1 MMPKASVIVVN
12 YNGKDI
18 TLDCL
23 KALDAQSFEDFEVIV
38 VDNNS
43 SDNSVAEIR
52 KFKETNHLSHPVKI
66 FSLTANK
73 GFASANMAGLV
84 ESDAEYIALLNNDT
98 EPGVEW
104 LERLVKAMD
113 ANPEVG
119 ICATKMI
126 AVGTDLIDSA
136 GDGYSSLLKGFKRG
150 EGRPKHCYGEGGY
163 VFGACAGAALYRRR
177 MIDHVG
183 FLDED
188 FFLLH
193 EDTDLNLRAQIAG
206 WKVLYVPDAIVYH
219 KVSSSIGRMS
229 DLAVYY
235 TLRNGEFVRIKN
247 VPFPVFIR
255 CLPGFVI
262 GMISELFYFA
272 VRHGK
277 WGLYYRAKKDAMR
290 NLTGMLAKR
299 KKIMA
304 MRKVDC
310 KYLGEIMTPLWDR
323 EFFSSKIRKLFFG

>member
-1 MMPKASVIVVN
+1 MPRASVIVVN
-12 YNGKDI
+12 YNRRDD

-38 VDNNS
+38 VDNGS
-43 SDNSVAEIR
+43 SDNSVEEIR
-52 KFKETNHLSHPVKI
+52 KFKEANSLSHPVRI
-66 FSLTANK
+66 FSLTDNK
-73 GFASANMAGLV
+73 GFASANLAGLV
-84 ESDAEYIALLNNDT
+84 QSKAEYIALLNNDT
-98 EPGVEW
+98 EPGAQW
-104 LERLVKAMD
+104 LQRLVNAMD

-126 AVGTDLIDSA
+126 ATGTGLIDSA

-150 EGRPKHCYGEGGY
+150 EGRPKYFYDKAGY

-206 WKVLYVPDAIVYH
+206 WKILYVPDAIVYH

-247 VPFPVFIR
+247 IPFPVFLR
-255 CLPGFVI
+255 HLPGYVL
-262 GMISELFYFA
+262 GMAAEIVYFG

-299 KKIMA
+299 KKIMT
-304 MRKVDC
+304 MRTVDY
-310 KYLGEIMTPLWDR
+310 KYLSEIMTPLWNR